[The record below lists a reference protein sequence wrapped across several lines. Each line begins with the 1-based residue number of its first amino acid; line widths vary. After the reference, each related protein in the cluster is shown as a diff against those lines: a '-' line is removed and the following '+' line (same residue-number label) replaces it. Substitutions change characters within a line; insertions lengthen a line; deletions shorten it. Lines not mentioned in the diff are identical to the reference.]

1 MTGKMKSVIRA
12 TVSALFASALML
24 VSCGSYD
31 DTELKNK
38 VNELENRVAKL
49 ESAVNA
55 NTQSILAL
63 VEASKSNDAVTGF
76 SELNDKSGY
85 IITFA
90 SGKSITLYHG
100 KDRKSV
106 V

>member
-55 NTQSILAL
+55 NTQSILHSWRRPKATMLSL
-63 VEASKSNDAVTGF
+63 VSAS
-76 SELNDKSGY
+76 
-85 IITFA
+85 
-90 SGKSITLYHG
+90 
-100 KDRKSV
+100 
-106 V
+106 

>member
-1 MTGKMKSVIRA
+1 
-12 TVSALFASALML
+12 ML

-76 SELNDKSGY
+76 SELTDKSG
-85 IITFA
+85 
-90 SGKSITLYHG
+90 
-100 KDRKSV
+100 
-106 V
+106 